1 MSTRTALDATQVV
14 DAAMRRADADGLE
27 SVTMRAVAG
36 DLGVTPMALYN
47 HVEGREPLVDAMV
60 ERVVAQ
66 IPDTDALSAWNDAL
80 RARILSARTTI
91 EAHPW
96 AWGAI
101 EARTSAGPAVLGY
114 MDSLMGIMFAGGLSA
129 DLVHEGM
136 HVLSTRMWGFTRDVL
151 PTPELPT
158 DPEEQAR
165 AFEAYAQHYPN
176 IVRMAT
182 TATGAGS
189 DCDSQAEFEVALD
202 IIIDGLRR
210 RHQR

>member
-1 MSTRTALDATQVV
+1 MSTRTALNATQVV
-14 DAAMRRADADGLE
+14 DAAMRRADAQGLE
-27 SVTMRAVAG
+27 SVTMRAVAA

-47 HVEGREPLVDAMV
+47 HVEGREQLVDAMV
-60 ERVVAQ
+60 ERVVAL
-66 IPDTDALSAWNDAL
+66 IPEADGHAAWNDAL
-80 RARILSARTTI
+80 RARILAARSTI
-91 EAHPW
+91 DSHQW

-101 EARTSAGPAVLGY
+101 ETRTSAGPAVLGY

-129 DLVHEGM
+129 DVVHESM

-151 PTPELPT
+151 PTPQMPE
-158 DPEEQAR
+158 DPQEQAR
-165 AFEAYAQHYPN
+165 AFEAHARYYPN

-182 TATGAGS
+182 TASGAGT

-210 RHQR
+210 RHQG